1 MLAGRDDPGPKFK
14 NGEGGVIERERKLYG
29 GQELLKHAHRG
40 LI

>member
-1 MLAGRDDPGPKFK
+1 MLVGRADLGPNLKIAR
-14 NGEGGVIERERKLYG
+14 GGVIERERKLYG